1 MQIKLMY
8 KIHGL
13 RVAQGKSHS
22 GNTNKFYETEEEAV
36 TAAKNCL
43 QIDGYNRKP
52 DSIII
57 YKAIILVRPR
67 HRPVEVMAIE
77 HGGEVVQL
85 GDRMISRG

>member
-36 TAAKNCL
+36 EAAKNCL
-43 QIDGYNRKP
+43 QPDGYTHRS

-57 YKAIILVRPR
+57 YKAFMLVRPR
-67 HRPVEVMAIE
+67 HLPVEVMSIE
-77 HGGEVVQL
+77 HDGEVVEL
-85 GDRMISRG
+85 SERRV